1 MTHRDGEYA
10 KPSLK
15 GRSHATEHHYVPE
28 RFFGRSKN
36 RPGTK
41 REAIFEECPWGLE
54 GKTEVFCYECHE
66 ELIHNPVFL
75 PEDIRNLAELVRLRQ
90 FSDWTFRDWRN
101 NNIQPTEKPKKIVLK
116 GVEPNPVLSDTPGWP
131 ELVFETRWDLQCR
144 PAAFSSCVAR
154 KARS

>member
-90 FSDWTFRDWRN
+90 FSERTKSENRDMIAGR
-101 NNIQPTEKPKKIVLK
+101 IRLLHEVSSRGVSQLLLEEKERK
-116 GVEPNPVLSDTPGWP
+116 TP
-131 ELVFETRWDLQCR
+131 
-144 PAAFSSCVAR
+144 
-154 KARS
+154 